1 MLDGIDYYPKK
12 RRSKKIPILI
22 FLLMAVIGFAAYW
35 YDQTGMVKNLEKPKK
50 NIIVISEPQ
59 AIETPPSSSNVK
71 QSALP
76 TGIIETPSVVENLD
90 EIILIQKPNTQ

>member
-12 RRSKKIPILI
+12 RRSKKVPILI
-22 FLLMAVIGFAAYW
+22 FLLMAIIGFVAYW
-35 YDQTGMVKNLEKPKK
+35 YDQGGIVKNTQKPKT

-59 AIETPPSSSNVK
+59 ATQTSPPSSNVK

-76 TGIIETPSVVENLD
+76 IGIIETPSVVENLD
-90 EIILIQKPNTQ
+90 EIILIQKPKTQ